1 MVIAASAPED
11 EHQTHKKMEKLAV
24 GMNMAGS
31 GFSMI
36 VSNLTIGVIK
46 DTMDSVQHI
55 LAVHHW
61 VNLGWALCHSF
72 AINGDVMIWG
82 FLKW

>member
-46 DTMDSVQHI
+46 DTMDNEQYSQFI
-55 LAVHHW
+55 
-61 VNLGWALCHSF
+61 
-72 AINGDVMIWG
+72 IE
-82 FLKW
+82 

>member
-46 DTMDSVQHI
+46 DTGGKNRTVYPRHSP
-55 LAVHHW
+55 
-61 VNLGWALCHSF
+61 LCKPWISTLHPKVIHGF
-72 AINGDVMIWG
+72 GDPA
-82 FLKW
+82 F

>member
-46 DTMDSVQHI
+46 DTGGKNRTVYPRNSPLRKPGIGTLHPKMIHGFGDS
-55 LAVHHW
+55 A
-61 VNLGWALCHSF
+61 F
-72 AINGDVMIWG
+72 
-82 FLKW
+82 